1 MGKAIMVLAVVAA
14 IAVVGAGVA
23 IVVINNNNKDTTPT
37 ATILIEDQDGIY
49 FWAEGKGNTIADAL
63 GNLSPGVTVTMTDA
77 SFGKYVSAVNGLAET
92 PYDPAKD
99 TSYWSFYIYDGT
111 AWKYSD
117 LGVSSVNTSETPT
130 VGLFY
135 VTSDKDT
142 YAIKAG
148 GPDNVTVPKVEDK
161 VVWDGSTSGTVF
173 AITSHTGMYFYINS
187 AKAGTMLER
196 FQDATSTYK
205 IAFEA
210 SSSGGISTLFG
221 KGTVKIDEDYLYW
234 VQYSLEDGNW
244 AKQSSKMGNIENA
257 DSYAQFALIYAISSM
272 STGIDTPL
280 PPIYKAS

>member
-1 MGKAIMVLAVVAA
+1 MSKLVPVLAVVVIVAVAGAGAA
-14 IAVVGAGVA
+14 IFLL
-23 IVVINNNNKDTTPT
+23 NNNKDTTPT
-37 ATILIEDQDGIY
+37 ATILIEDQNGVY
-49 FWAEGKGNTIADAL
+49 FWAEGKGDTIADAL

-77 SFGKYVSAVNGLAET
+77 SFGKYISAVNGLAET

-99 TSYWSFYIYDGT
+99 SNYWSFYVYDGT
-111 AWKYSD
+111 AWKMSD
-117 LGVSSVNTSETPT
+117 LGVSSVKTSESPT
-130 VGLFY
+130 VALFY

-196 FQDATSTYK
+196 FQDATNTYK

-210 SSSGGISTLFG
+210 SSSGGISTVFG